1 MLKNYFKTAYSNLRM
16 NKKLSFFVIAGLSMI
31 AASTALISTKE
42 MTKADWRLDKTVSER
57 SELPLLHVVSTV
69 WRDITK
75 NY

>member
-1 MLKNYFKTAYSNLRM
+1 MLKHFSKKAHSNLRM
-16 NKKLSFFVIAGLSMI
+16 NKRLGFFVIAGLSMI
-31 AASTALISTKE
+31 ISFIALISTKE
-42 MTKADWRLDKTVSER
+42 LAKAELGMDKTVSER